1 VLWMQWMEWMD
12 AVDAVGWDHA
22 CLRCAVSG
30 RAGVRACGVELACA
44 WHGGRAEAAEAGYS
58 WLAMASWVGWVGWV
72 RWVGRVGC
80 QLPAA
85 RAPGSAKRQAGH
97 SCALCP

>member
-1 VLWMQWMEWMD
+1 MQWMEWMY

-22 CLRCAVSG
+22 CLRCAVC
-30 RAGVRACGVELACA
+30 GVWACGVELACA